1 MSTPAAPAA
10 DPWWSY
16 AVGTA
21 TALRSGKEPHRG
33 RARSLPELQRG
44 RPPQQPCHLQP
55 PGRRQR
61 ELRTRPSPFMVNL
74 VLMAAAMAGQGVVN
88 NRRRR
93 DADRNSQ
100 PQWTNYREAAV
111 LTTNQRLMCS
121 RPQGGWTSFW
131 YSEMAEFYPDPHRRA
146 VTMSFADDHTR
157 HYNWPDPPPRH
168 RALDRPPVYGD
179 RWHEDPAWPPH
190 CPAKQPRTPPRTSRP
205 PPSAPPQTRTASP
218 RTTRLVGAPP
228 TPTQPSPHLPKAG
241 WSYEHPHH
249 AATGPRLRGGPP
261 RQIPT

>member
-21 TALRSGKEPHRG
+21 TALRSGKEPPTVAVHGPFLNSNEVARLSSPATYSRLATG
-33 RARSLPELQRG
+33 DGNYERAQA
-44 RPPQQPCHLQP
+44 
-55 PGRRQR
+55 
-61 ELRTRPSPFMVNL
+61 PFMVNP

-93 DADRNSQ
+93 EADRNSQ

-131 YSEMAEFYPDPHRRA
+131 YSEMAEFYPDPHQRA
-146 VTMSFADDHTR
+146 VTMSFADDHT
-157 HYNWPDPPPRH
+157 PPLQLAGHAAPAI
-168 RALDRPPVYGD
+168 ALWIGHSVYGD
-179 RWHEDPAWPPH
+179 RWHEDP
-190 CPAKQPRTPPRTSRP
+190 
-205 PPSAPPQTRTASP
+205 
-218 RTTRLVGAPP
+218 RL
-228 TPTQPSPHLPKAG
+228 
-241 WSYEHPHH
+241 
-249 AATGPRLRGGPP
+249 AALLP
-261 RQIPT
+261 RQAAQDTTTHQQASTEPTATVKDGLTPEQHAWWEHHRPRHSRHHTSQGGMEL